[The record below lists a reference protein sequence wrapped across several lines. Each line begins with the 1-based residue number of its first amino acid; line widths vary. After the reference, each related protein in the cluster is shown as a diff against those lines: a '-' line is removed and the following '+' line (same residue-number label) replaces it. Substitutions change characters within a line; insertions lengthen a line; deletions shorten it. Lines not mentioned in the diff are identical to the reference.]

1 MPNSSST
8 FTAGVGR
15 FRTPL
20 QYAATHDN
28 ISIVKKLI
36 AAGANVNALAASI
49 DGMTALQSA
58 AINSNSEMLD
68 LLIKAGANVEASL
81 GKYDIAVYLLTTG
94 ADVKGRGNIN
104 YRRTIYR
111 AWKNGCIELADMVK
125 EWKIAQYGSQDCG
138 KIEKVVET
146 ITSEEPNFANGDA
159 MREYE
164 SQMLDCDSEEEED
177 SVEFSAEDRVRFG
190 CW

>member
-1 MPNSSST
+1 
-8 FTAGVGR
+8 
-15 FRTPL
+15 
-20 QYAATHDN
+20 
-28 ISIVKKLI
+28 
-36 AAGANVNALAASI
+36 
-49 DGMTALQSA
+49 
-58 AINSNSEMLD
+58 
-68 LLIKAGANVEASL
+68 
-81 GKYDIAVYLLTTG
+81 
-94 ADVKGRGNIN
+94 
-104 YRRTIYR
+104 
-111 AWKNGCIELADMVK
+111 MVQ

>member
-1 MPNSSST
+1 MLVLFDLRQQYSVLLEISCSENSTLEKAILETDLNLDRIDRIMGVNYLRQRLHFALQHAAMSKRYAKVERLLDAGAMPNSSST

-68 LLIKAGANVEASL
+68 LLIKAGANVKASL
-81 GKYDIAVYLLTTG
+81 GGYN
-94 ADVKGRGNIN
+94 GR
-104 YRRTIYR
+104 T
-111 AWKNGCIELADMVK
+111 A
-125 EWKIAQYGSQDCG
+125 
-138 KIEKVVET
+138 
-146 ITSEEPNFANGDA
+146 
-159 MREYE
+159 
-164 SQMLDCDSEEEED
+164 LD
-177 SVEFSAEDRVRFG
+177 
-190 CW
+190 